1 MCIKLIWIFKAIRQE
16 LEHLLEPKGN
26 IFILVAQHS
35 YEEGILMFETDT
47 NVTTSSLIN
56 SVRPPFCRIASV
68 ICHSSSR
75 AKEALST

>member
-1 MCIKLIWIFKAIRQE
+1 MCIKLVWIFKAIRQE

-47 NVTTSSLIN
+47 NVTKSTFIN

-68 ICHSSSR
+68 ICHSTVAQKLKR
-75 AKEALST
+75 H